1 MITIHKKIVTDE
13 TGKPTE
19 VILPIEEYRELE
31 EILGLDLSETDWQSL
46 KQAQDARTHGKT
58 EAFQPLD
65 D

>member
-1 MITIHKKIVTDE
+1 MTDE

-31 EILGLDLSETDWQSL
+31 EILGMDLSEADRQSL
-46 KQAQDARTHGKT
+46 KEAQDGQKHGNT
-58 EAFQPLD
+58 EAFRTLD

>member
-31 EILGLDLSETDWQSL
+31 EILGMDLSEADRQSL
-46 KQAQDARTHGKT
+46 KEAKDAHKHGNT
-58 EAFQPLD
+58 EAFRTLD